1 MKKKSMNP
9 TVKFVLSVI
18 SLMIGIVWV
27 TASITVFSSMTAA
40 VKPGGVVVLLLF
52 SALFLTLGIRGLL
65 RWRSQQQAGGKKPG
79 KAVIAILS
87 AMGVLLL
94 AEMVLVLP
102 ATWQTGRLNSTLQPY
117 VQESWSDGKG
127 TMPEHPRFVFYNMTT
142 GQFSVPS
149 RGTYPQGTSDPKETN
164 VVVAYRESVQK
175 DGVWVD
181 KSTGKNVGAGL
192 KQKVS
197 LYVIRL
203 DDWSLITQADFSVQ
217 LDYGE
222 NGRNVLHMNQVE
234 SYLNNLFE
242 E

>member
-27 TASITVFSSMTAA
+27 TASITVISSMTTA

-181 KSTGKNVGAGL
+181 K
-192 KQKVS
+192 KVS

-234 SYLNNLFE
+234 SYLNDLFE

>member
-1 MKKKSMNP
+1 MSEQSEHP
-9 TVKFVLSVI
+9 STRQLWAQLFQSESVDVFFTLNSDI
-18 SLMIGIVWV
+18 SELPCF
-27 TASITVFSSMTAA
+27 SDYITILCQNRNE
-40 VKPGGVVVLLLF
+40 KPERVIKRTNMERSYGHRLF
-52 SALFLTLGIRGLL
+52 S
-65 RWRSQQQAGGKKPG
+65 
-79 KAVIAILS
+79 
-87 AMGVLLL
+87 
-94 AEMVLVLP
+94 
-102 ATWQTGRLNSTLQPY
+102 
-117 VQESWSDGKG
+117 G
-127 TMPEHPRFVFYNMTT
+127 TR
-142 GQFSVPS
+142 QPS

-222 NGRNVLHMNQVE
+222 NGTNVLHMNQVE